1 MRIRARLVGLLAT
14 LLLVGVLV
22 AVPALLVRV
31 GADVIP
37 SGLPDLDQ
45 FWTALR
51 APDDGSLVLR
61 AVTIVAWLAWAVLS
75 VTIVVEVVARLRG
88 FGAPRLPG
96 LRVPQLAARQIVSAA
111 ALLFVAVPT
120 GALTAT
126 VAAPA
131 QAVVAQRVLTDPSTP
146 IEAPAPTQAAD
157 PVASSPTYTVR
168 PGDSLSTI
176 ARDHLGDVE
185 RWPELVTLN
194 PAVADHPD
202 LIYPG
207 TVLTLPTE
215 PPVATDAR
223 TYTVR
228 PGDTLSAIAAR
239 ELGDADRY
247 PEIFAASTSTV
258 QADGRRITD
267 PDVIDVG
274 QVLTVPGAS
283 AQAVRDET
291 APDAPEDAVAIE
303 APTPAPP
310 PTPPT
315 EPTPTSDAPTP
326 APTSDAVAS
335 PTPPQIPAG
344 AAQVDAPEADEEDG
358 AIAPAWL
365 LAGLTGGGAVLA
377 GSMFLLRARR
387 RHARSRARL
396 PGRTMAP
403 PPTVLA
409 PVDKTITAVGAV
421 TAPTLEHLDA
431 ALRRMAAAVARDG
444 STMPALIAVEL
455 TATDVVLHLAA
466 PAALGSPWQT
476 TAGPRRWFTAAGVPL
491 DEIGPEVPDQPAPY
505 PLLVTVGLGDDD
517 AVWLLNLED
526 HVVSLTGD
534 PVFALDLARYVV
546 AEIACN
552 PWSAGA
558 QVECVGLGDELAG
571 LNPDR
576 VRVHANADTGDDD
589 PIREVLVEAKRA
601 LGNAD
606 SVDADVA
613 TARAAQLGADAWTP
627 RLVLLDAA
635 TENPALEDL
644 LYLVRLH
651 PGRTAT
657 CVLLSGHA
665 VGRTGLALDVT
676 ADGRIAIP
684 TLGLDLIAVG
694 LTSDEAQGCA
704 DLLAQAEDVEPTP
717 VPVDTEETDGWRS
730 FVNQAGALRD
740 ELALPRDEV
749 PPAGVG
755 EASEEPRASSLLPEP
770 DERYL
775 EVSATTAEDLAAL
788 APRVPDAVRVDLEG
802 ADPNLDRDLAAWF
815 DESSRLPKLRL
826 LGPVRATTRG
836 KPLVKRKPYMTE
848 LLTFIALHPHGA
860 TPAEVAEAFGLTT
873 AKVREYVRLVREWLG
888 TNPRTHEP
896 HLPDARLAAGSL
908 YRGTPVYEVVDLLID
923 LDLFK
928 RLRARGQARGAD
940 GINDLRTALRL
951 VDGRPFDAP
960 VQRRVGGGWT
970 WLIDGERLDE
980 YAAIGIVDVA
990 HIVVN
995 HALAAGDTPAARMA
1009 AETAAMAARHEE
1021 IPRLDLAAV
1030 ANAEGNGAEAAR
1042 ILRDEVVNRVDD
1054 GVLTGDPGTRSVEIF
1069 QGATERRATRAS

>member
-14 LLLVGVLV
+14 LLLATVLV

-31 GADVIP
+31 GADVVP
-37 SGLPDLDQ
+37 SGLPDFDQ
-45 FWTALR
+45 LWTALR
-51 APDDGSLVLR
+51 VPDDGSLVLR

-75 VTIVVEVVARLRG
+75 VTIGVEVVARLRG
-88 FGAPRLPG
+88 LGAPRLPG
-96 LRVPQLAARQIVSAA
+96 LRVPQFAAHQLVSAA
-111 ALLFVAVPT
+111 ALLFVALPP

-126 VAAPA
+126 AAAPA
-131 QAVVAQRVLTDPSTP
+131 QAVVAQRVVTDPSTP
-146 IEAPAPTQAAD
+146 IEAPAPTEAAD
-157 PVASSPTYTVR
+157 PTASSPTYTVR
-168 PGDSLSTI
+168 RGDSLSAI
-176 ARDHLGDVE
+176 ARDHLGDVD
-185 RWPELVTLN
+185 RWPELVALN
-194 PAVADHPD
+194 PAVAGHPD

-207 TVLTLPTE
+207 TVLILPTE
-215 PPVATDAR
+215 PSGATAER
-223 TYTVR
+223 TYTVQ

-247 PEIFAASTSTV
+247 PEIFAASTRTI

-274 QVLTVPGAS
+274 QVLTIPGAS

-291 APDAPEDAVAIE
+291 ATQPAEDAVATE
-303 APTPAPP
+303 VPTPAPP

-315 EPTPTSDAPTP
+315 ELTPTSDV
-326 APTSDAVAS
+326 PTSAAVPDAVAS
-335 PTPPQIPAG
+335 PAPTPIPAG
-344 AAQVDAPEADEEDG
+344 AAQVDVPEADEDDG

-365 LAGLTGGGAVLA
+365 LVGLTGGGAVLA
-377 GSMFLLRARR
+377 GSLFLLRARR

-409 PVDKTITAVGAV
+409 PVDKTITAVGTV
-421 TAPTLEHLDA
+421 TARTIEHLDA
-431 ALRRMAAAVARDG
+431 VLRRMAAAVARDG
-444 STMPALIAVEL
+444 STMPDLIAAEL
-455 TATDVVLHLAA
+455 TARDVVLHLAA
-466 PAALGSPWQT
+466 PAALGAPWQT
-476 TAGPRRWFTAAGVPL
+476 TTNPRRWFVAAGVPL

-505 PLLVTVGLGDDD
+505 PLLVTVGLGEDDT
-517 AVWLLNLED
+517 VWLLNFED
-526 HVVSLTGD
+526 NVVSLTGD

-558 QVECVGLGDELAG
+558 QVECVGLGEELAG

-576 VRVHANADTGDDD
+576 VRVHANADTGDDE
-589 PIREVLVEAKRA
+589 PIGNVLAETTRA

-635 TENPALEDL
+635 TERPALDDL
-644 LYLVRLH
+644 IDLVRLH

-657 CVLLSGHA
+657 CVLLTGHT
-665 VGRTGLALDVT
+665 VGSTGLALDVT

-684 TLGLDLIAVG
+684 ALGLDLVAVG

-704 DLLAQAEDVEPTP
+704 DLLAQTEDVEPTP
-717 VPVDTEETDGWRS
+717 VPVDTDETDGWRS
-730 FVNQAGALRD
+730 FVDQAGALRD

-749 PPAGVG
+749 PPTSVG
-755 EASEEPRASSLLPEP
+755 EASEEPQASSLLPEP

-775 EVSATTAEDLAAL
+775 DVAATTAEDLATL

-802 ADPNLDRDLAAWF
+802 ADPNLDQDLAAWF
-815 DESSRLPKLRL
+815 DESSRLPRLRL

-860 TPAEVAEAFGLTT
+860 TPTEVAETFGLTA

-888 TNPRTHEP
+888 TNPRTREP

-940 GINDLRTALRL
+940 GIDDLRTALRL
-951 VDGRPFDAP
+951 VEGRPFDAP
-960 VQRRVGGGWT
+960 VQRRAGGGWT

-980 YAAIGIVDVA
+980 YAAIAVVDVA

-995 HALAAGDTPAARMA
+995 HALAASDVATARIA
-1009 AETAAMAARHEE
+1009 AETASMAAPYEE

-1030 ANAEGNGAEAAR
+1030 ASAEGNGAEAAR
-1042 ILRDEVVNRVDD
+1042 IISDEVANRSDD
-1054 GVLTGDPGTRSVEIF
+1054 GGLPSDLGTRSADVLRLAP
-1069 QGATERRATRAS
+1069 GRRAAQVS